1 MKCTDLLQ
9 QDSGV
14 AKAALQHPFL
24 QACSEG
30 TIRPSQFDTWLEQD
44 FNFVSALANFAAKVR
59 AVAPHSHARVHLDGS
74 AALSEELTWF
84 KASPPRSKSRQNILS
99 LRTMQG

>member
-1 MKCTDLLQ
+1 MKCADLLQ

-24 QACSEG
+24 QACSDG
-30 TIRPSQFDTWLEQD
+30 TIRPSQFNTWLEQD
-44 FNFVSALANFAAKVR
+44 FNFVSAFANFAAKIR
-59 AVAPHSHARVHLDGS
+59 AVAPHSHARVYLDGS

-84 KASPPRSKSRQNILS
+84 KASPPC
-99 LRTMQG
+99 